1 MWFSVLFAVLLV
13 TSTQK
18 VQSFSLRNGR
28 TASTLSTSLG
38 SRALSSLSTTQ
49 LHAKKSKK
57 NMKAPGGGS
66 QNAGPSKAQKQSQ
79 SDKFDALT
87 RQYMM
92 TLSKLNKVLPQGKQI
107 LKNINLSFFP
117 GAKIGVVGLNGS
129 GKSSLLKIMAGV
141 DDQFEG
147 TRAPKPG
154 ASVGYLPQEPHLEG
168 KTVQDNIDLGTAKAQ
183 AILDRFN
190 DLSMKLAEDLSAEEM
205 DRVTQ
210 ELSDTQD
217 KIDAGNLWELE
228 RMKDRAM
235 FALRCP
241 PADQDVSVLSGGEKR
256 RVAIARLLLENH
268 DLLLLDEPTNHLDT
282 ESVAWLEKF
291 LQDFKGTV
299 VAITH
304 DRYFLENSCSWILEL
319 DRGEGIP
326 YEGNYSGWL
335 EKKQA
340 RLEQERKDDDKL
352 KKNLKSELEWVRSN
366 PKARQTKSK
375 SRMTRYEE
383 MLSTPARESV
393 RSSSTIYIP
402 PGPRLGDVIIEAK
415 KVNKAFGSK
424 VLMKDLDFDVPAGAI
439 VGVVGP
445 NGAGK
450 STLIKMITGKE
461 TPDSGEF
468 NVGQSVKLAVV
479 DQDRDN
485 LNPTVSVFDEITDGA
500 DDIELGT
507 ARVNSRA
514 YCSWFGFKGADQQ
527 KKVEALSGGERNRC
541 QLAKVVKSGANVLLL
556 DEPTN
561 DLDVE
566 TIRSLEEALMDWA
579 GCAIVVSHDRFF
591 LDRICTHILSYEDDS
606 NIVFYSGN
614 HEEYLAYKEEYGLN
628 KNSADSNK
636 ASFAKLAN

>member
-1 MWFSVLFAVLLV
+1 MILSLLLCITALSLLPVLDSYRMV
-13 TSTQK
+13 
-18 VQSFSLRNGR
+18 RNGVVNGSVQR
-28 TASTLSTSLG
+28 SSYVLTSLE
-38 SRALSSLSTTQ
+38 
-49 LHAKKSKK
+49 AKKSKK
-57 NMKAPGGGS
+57 NMKAPGGGKS
-66 QNAGPSKAQKQSQ
+66 KQDGGPSKAQKQSQ
-79 SDKFDALT
+79 ADKFDALT

-92 TLSKLNKVLPQGKQI
+92 TLTKVNKVLPQGKQI
-107 LKNINLSFFP
+107 LKNINLAFYP

-129 GKSSLLKIMAGV
+129 GKSSLLKIMAGA
-141 DDQFEG
+141 DTQFDG
-147 TRAPKPG
+147 GAVPMPG
-154 ASVGYLPQEPHLEG
+154 ASVGYLAQEPTLEG
-168 KTVQDNIDLGTAKAQ
+168 KTVQDNIDLGCKKSQ
-183 AILDRFN
+183 DVLDRFN
-190 DLSMKLAEDLSAEEM
+190 DLSLKLGEDLSTDEM
-205 DRVTQ
+205 DKVTQ
-210 ELSDTQD
+210 ELSDVQD
-217 KIDAGNLWELE
+217 KIEAANMWELD
-228 RMKDRAM
+228 RMKERAM
-235 FALRCP
+235 QALRCP
-241 PADQDVSVLSGGEKR
+241 PPDQDVSVLSGGEKR
-256 RVAIARLLLENH
+256 RVAIAKLLLENH
-268 DLLLLDEPTNHLDT
+268 DLLLLDEPTNHLDA

-335 EKKQA
+335 EKKQR
-340 RLEQERKDDDKL
+340 RLEQEKKDDEKL
-352 KKNLKSELEWVRSN
+352 RKNIESELEWVRST

-383 MLSTPARESV
+383 LLNTPARESV
-393 RSSSTIYIP
+393 GRSSTIYIP

-461 TPDSGEF
+461 VPDSGEF

-485 LNPTVSVFDEITDGA
+485 LDATQSVFDEITNGA
-500 DDIELGT
+500 DEIELGY
-507 ARVNSRA
+507 AQVNARA

-566 TIRSLEEALMDWA
+566 TIRSLEEALLDWA

-591 LDRICTHILSYEDDS
+591 LDRICTHILSYEGDS
-606 NIVFYSGN
+606 NIVFYTGN
-614 HEEYLAYKEEYGLN
+614 HEEYLAYKEEYGIEQEP
-628 KNSADSNK
+628 SQK
-636 ASFAKLAN
+636 AFAKLG

>member
-1 MWFSVLFAVLLV
+1 MILSLLLCITALSLLPVLDSYRMV
-13 TSTQK
+13 
-18 VQSFSLRNGR
+18 RNGVVKGSVQR
-28 TASTLSTSLG
+28 SSYVLTSLE
-38 SRALSSLSTTQ
+38 
-49 LHAKKSKK
+49 AKKSKK
-57 NMKAPGGGS
+57 NMKAPGGGKS
-66 QNAGPSKAQKQSQ
+66 KQDGGPSKAQKQSQ
-79 SDKFDALT
+79 ADKFDALT

-92 TLSKLNKVLPQGKQI
+92 TLTKVNKVLPQGKQI
-107 LKNINLSFFP
+107 LKNINLAFYP

-129 GKSSLLKIMAGV
+129 GKSSLLKIMAGA
-141 DDQFEG
+141 DTQFDG
-147 TRAPKPG
+147 GAVPMPG
-154 ASVGYLPQEPHLEG
+154 ASVGYLAQEPTLEG
-168 KTVQDNIDLGTAKAQ
+168 KTVQDNIDLGCKKSQ
-183 AILDRFN
+183 DVLDRFN
-190 DLSMKLAEDLSAEEM
+190 DLSLKLGEDLSPDEM
-205 DRVTQ
+205 DKVTQ
-210 ELSDTQD
+210 ELSDVQD
-217 KIDAGNLWELE
+217 KIEAANMWELD
-228 RMKDRAM
+228 RMKERAM
-235 FALRCP
+235 QALRCP
-241 PADQDVSVLSGGEKR
+241 PPDQDVSVLSGGEKR
-256 RVAIARLLLENH
+256 RVAIAKLLLENH
-268 DLLLLDEPTNHLDT
+268 DLLLLDEPTNHLDA

-335 EKKQA
+335 EKKQR
-340 RLEQERKDDDKL
+340 RLEQEKKDDEKL
-352 KKNLKSELEWVRSN
+352 RKNIESELEWVRST

-383 MLSTPARESV
+383 LLNTPARESV
-393 RSSSTIYIP
+393 GRSSTIYIP

-461 TPDSGEF
+461 VPDSGEF

-485 LNPTVSVFDEITDGA
+485 LDATQSVFDEITNGA
-500 DDIELGT
+500 DEIELGY
-507 ARVNSRA
+507 AQVNARA

-566 TIRSLEEALMDWA
+566 TIRSLEEALLDWA

-591 LDRICTHILSYEDDS
+591 LDRICTHILSYEGDS
-606 NIVFYSGN
+606 NIVFYTGN
-614 HEEYLAYKEEYGLN
+614 HEEYLAYKEEYGIEQEP
-628 KNSADSNK
+628 SQK
-636 ASFAKLAN
+636 AFAKLG

>member
-1 MWFSVLFAVLLV
+1 MILSLLLCITALSLLPVLDSYRMV
-13 TSTQK
+13 
-18 VQSFSLRNGR
+18 RNGVVNGSVQR
-28 TASTLSTSLG
+28 SSQRSSYVLTSLE
-38 SRALSSLSTTQ
+38 
-49 LHAKKSKK
+49 AKKSKK
-57 NMKAPGGGS
+57 NMKAPGGGKS
-66 QNAGPSKAQKQSQ
+66 KQDGGPSKAQKQSQ
-79 SDKFDALT
+79 ADKFDALT

-92 TLSKLNKVLPQGKQI
+92 TLTKVNKVLPQGKQI
-107 LKNINLSFFP
+107 LKNINLAFYP

-129 GKSSLLKIMAGV
+129 GKSSLLKIMAGA
-141 DDQFEG
+141 DTQFDG
-147 TRAPKPG
+147 GAVPMPG
-154 ASVGYLPQEPHLEG
+154 ASVGYLAQEPTLEG
-168 KTVQDNIDLGTAKAQ
+168 KTVQDNIDLGCKKSQ
-183 AILDRFN
+183 DVLDRFN
-190 DLSMKLAEDLSAEEM
+190 DLSLKLGEDLSTDEM
-205 DRVTQ
+205 DKVTQ
-210 ELSDTQD
+210 ELSDVQD
-217 KIDAGNLWELE
+217 KIEAANMWELD
-228 RMKDRAM
+228 RMKERAM
-235 FALRCP
+235 QALRCP
-241 PADQDVSVLSGGEKR
+241 PPDQDVSVLSGGEKR
-256 RVAIARLLLENH
+256 RVAIAKLLLENH
-268 DLLLLDEPTNHLDT
+268 DLLLLDEPTNHLDA

-335 EKKQA
+335 EKKQR
-340 RLEQERKDDDKL
+340 RLEQEKKDDEKL
-352 KKNLKSELEWVRSN
+352 RKNIESELEWVRST

-383 MLSTPARESV
+383 LLNTPARESV
-393 RSSSTIYIP
+393 GRSSTIYIP

-461 TPDSGEF
+461 VPDSGEF

-485 LNPTVSVFDEITDGA
+485 LDATQSVFDEITNGA
-500 DDIELGT
+500 DEIELGY
-507 ARVNSRA
+507 AQVNARA

-566 TIRSLEEALMDWA
+566 TIRSLEEALLDWA

-591 LDRICTHILSYEDDS
+591 LDRICTHILSYEGDS
-606 NIVFYSGN
+606 NIVFYTGN
-614 HEEYLAYKEEYGLN
+614 HEEYLAYKEEYGIEQEP
-628 KNSADSNK
+628 SQK
-636 ASFAKLAN
+636 AFAKLG

>member
-1 MWFSVLFAVLLV
+1 
-13 TSTQK
+13 
-18 VQSFSLRNGR
+18 
-28 TASTLSTSLG
+28 
-38 SRALSSLSTTQ
+38 
-49 LHAKKSKK
+49 
-57 NMKAPGGGS
+57 
-66 QNAGPSKAQKQSQ
+66 
-79 SDKFDALT
+79 
-87 RQYMM
+87 M
-92 TLSKLNKVLPQGKQI
+92 TLTKVNKVLPQGKQI
-107 LKNINLSFFP
+107 LKNINLAFYP

-129 GKSSLLKIMAGV
+129 GKSSLLKIMAGA
-141 DDQFEG
+141 DTQFDG
-147 TRAPKPG
+147 GAVPMPG
-154 ASVGYLPQEPHLEG
+154 ASVGYLAQEPTLEG
-168 KTVQDNIDLGTAKAQ
+168 KTVQDNIDLGCKKSQ
-183 AILDRFN
+183 DVLDRFN
-190 DLSMKLAEDLSAEEM
+190 DLSLKLGEDLSTDEM
-205 DRVTQ
+205 DKVTQ
-210 ELSDTQD
+210 ELSDVQD
-217 KIDAGNLWELE
+217 KIEAANMWELD
-228 RMKDRAM
+228 RMKERAM
-235 FALRCP
+235 QALRCP
-241 PADQDVSVLSGGEKR
+241 PPDQDVSVLSGGEKR
-256 RVAIARLLLENH
+256 RVAIAKLLLENH
-268 DLLLLDEPTNHLDT
+268 DLLLLDEPTNHLDA

-335 EKKQA
+335 EKKQR
-340 RLEQERKDDDKL
+340 RLEQEKKDDEKL
-352 KKNLKSELEWVRSN
+352 RKNIESELEWVRST

-383 MLSTPARESV
+383 LLNTPARESV
-393 RSSSTIYIP
+393 GRSSTIYIP

-461 TPDSGEF
+461 VPDSGEF

-485 LNPTVSVFDEITDGA
+485 LDATQSVFDEITNGA
-500 DDIELGT
+500 DEIELGY
-507 ARVNSRA
+507 AQVNARA

-566 TIRSLEEALMDWA
+566 TIRSLEEALLDWA

-591 LDRICTHILSYEDDS
+591 LDRICTHILSYEGDS
-606 NIVFYSGN
+606 NIVFYTGN
-614 HEEYLAYKEEYGLN
+614 HEEYLAYKEEYGIEQEP
-628 KNSADSNK
+628 SQK
-636 ASFAKLAN
+636 AFAKLG